1 MSDEKPAKKPRGRRR
16 KKDAEPAA
24 EEQPERD
31 EPTPSE
37 KSGGE
42 DEATPEATGSEV
54 EQAEATPETV
64 DADAE
69 AADAE
74 TEAAETDDAEGA
86 DAERDEAETRAEGD
100 EAETRAEGD
109 EAETAAEGDE
119 AETAAAAPEGESDE
133 VEPDGDAGAVEP
145 GEDSDD
151 AQSGEA
157 EADRPKRRR
166 RGAAETTTSSSK
178 SKVEQARPAPRDEQG
193 AVHVR
198 AQAKYVRSAPRKAR
212 LVMDHIRGKRVADAR
227 AILRH
232 TPRAAAA
239 DISKLLESAV
249 ANAENNFELDPDD
262 LRIGRAYVDEGPTI
276 KRYRP
281 RALGRATPI
290 NKRTSHMTISLTEA
304 EPAGI
309 GAGAAKSR
317 RRKPARSGERG

>member
-1 MSDEKPAKKPRGRRR
+1 MSDEKPAKKPRVRRR

-31 EPTPSE
+31 ETTPSE
-37 KSGGE
+37 GSAGE
-42 DEATPEATGSEV
+42 DEATPAAGSEV
-54 EQAEATPETV
+54 EQVEATEETAAAEPE
-64 DADAE
+64 AE
-69 AADAE
+69 P
-74 TEAAETDDAEGA
+74 AETDDAETDQA
-86 DAERDEAETRAEGD
+86 K
-100 EAETRAEGD
+100 
-109 EAETAAEGDE
+109 TAP
-119 AETAAAAPEGESDE
+119 AASEVESDE
-133 VEPDGDAGAVEP
+133 VDPDGAAGAVEP
-145 GEDSDD
+145 GEDSGD
-151 AQSGEA
+151 AQSGEP
-157 EADRPKRRR
+157 EIDRPRRRRR

-178 SKVEQARPAPRDEQG
+178 SRVDQARPAPRDEQG

-262 LRIGRAYVDEGPTI
+262 LKIGRAYVDEGPTI

-290 NKRTSHMTISLTEA
+290 HKRTSHMTISLTEA

-317 RRKPARSGERG
+317 RREPARSGERG